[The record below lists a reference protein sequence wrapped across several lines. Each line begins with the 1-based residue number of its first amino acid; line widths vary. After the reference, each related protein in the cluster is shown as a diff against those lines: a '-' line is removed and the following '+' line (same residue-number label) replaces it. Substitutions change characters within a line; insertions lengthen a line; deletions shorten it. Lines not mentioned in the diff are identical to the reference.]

1 MQREDLMELY
11 VEQLKDMYS
20 AEKQIV
26 RALPKLIKAAEN
38 EDLSDAL
45 EQHLQI
51 TEQQVERLAEIFGKM
66 GRSERGK
73 KCKGM
78 EGLLEEGSELFE
90 GEFDGAVLDAG
101 IIGAAQKV
109 EHYEIAAYGTLKA
122 FAETLGEAEAARLL
136 DQTLMEEKEADEKL
150 TQIAMGSINSEA
162 LDEGDGEGEMS
173 EERDSAGDEEEDVS
187 GTARGRG
194 QRGGARKSSS
204 RRH

>member
-1 MQREDLMELY
+1 
-11 VEQLKDMYS
+11 
-20 AEKQIV
+20 
-26 RALPKLIKAAEN
+26 
-38 EDLSDAL
+38 
-45 EQHLQI
+45 
-51 TEQQVERLAEIFGKM
+51 
-66 GRSERGK
+66 
-73 KCKGM
+73 
-78 EGLLEEGSELFE
+78 LEEGSELFE

>member
-51 TEQQVERLAEIFGKM
+51 TEQQVERLAEIFGKL